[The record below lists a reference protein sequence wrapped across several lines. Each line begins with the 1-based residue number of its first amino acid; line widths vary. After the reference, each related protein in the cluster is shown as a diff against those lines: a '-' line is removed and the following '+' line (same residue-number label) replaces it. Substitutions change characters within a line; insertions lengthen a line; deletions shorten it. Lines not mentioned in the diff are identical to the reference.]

1 MNIYKELRKGKNLT
15 QKQLSQILFLD
26 QTTVSKWE
34 LGKVTPDYGT
44 LQKLADFY
52 GVTTDLLLN
61 RTNTNLP
68 DIKKTPIADVPPSEN
83 IKNSVLPLSEKEITL
98 LEEFRGL
105 LPEMQDLVITMMKN
119 LHSEKVKI

>member
-34 LGKVTPDYGT
+34 LGKATPDYGT